1 MAPAALSDIAPGLLV
16 AALAAIALVSPLF
29 AGEGIAQL
37 IALLLIG
44 AGLLECWHGFRR
56 STLAGQRAAWI
67 GGAITIAMGLLVQ
80 NAAALA
86 ATGVIVLLAGW
97 FAIDAAPLR
106 VSRREG

>member
-16 AALAAIALVSPLF
+16 AALAAIALVSPVF
-29 AGEGIAQL
+29 AGEGIAPL

-56 STLAGQRAAWI
+56 STPAGQRAAWI

-86 ATGVIVLLAGW
+86 AISEDFTQGVSGNDLAQW
-97 FAIDAAPLR
+97 VVAMP
-106 VSRREG
+106 